1 MRKTEADLA
10 QIGHLYGRLAGFM
23 SSWIVLFVKDFL
35 RKVHKFSRKGRN
47 LYSSCITLLKNWTFR
62 GKSRYEIV
70 FGMQPRNCELLQ
82 SLQVVVQWK
91 IMFWDQGGF
100 SEEVNDMGS

>member
-1 MRKTEADLA
+1 MDCP
-10 QIGHLYGRLAGFM
+10 I
-23 SSWIVLFVKDFL
+23 FVKDFL

-47 LYSSCITLLKNWTFR
+47 PYSSCITLLKNWTFR

-100 SEEVNDMGS
+100 SEGVNDVGSWHKTLPAAKKAFTCSTSPVPPLK